1 MFEYVILILGC
12 VLYSGL
18 YGGIMRSFGVFF
30 LQYQERFQAKAAE
43 VAIMG
48 VIENVVNSIVGNA
61 FGNEVI

>member
-1 MFEYVILILGC
+1 MVFSGC

-48 VIENVVNSIVGNA
+48 VIENVVNSVVGK
-61 FGNEVI
+61 ELV